1 MNLCATGA
9 IGAIDAFARFLSL
22 IGKAAN
28 VPERLLTHHGCG
40 VL

>member
-1 MNLCATGA
+1 MNLCVAGA
-9 IGAIDAFARFLSL
+9 IGAIGAFARLLSL

-28 VPERLLTHHGCG
+28 VPESLLTHHGCG